1 MLTIDEED
9 DECDYLTDVF
19 ERQRKSG
26 VDDDHEPDQ
35 LYTPKDESQK
45 EERRKGDK

>member
-9 DECDYLTDVF
+9 DESDYLTDVF

-26 VDDDHEPDQ
+26 VDDDHESDE
-35 LYTPKDESQK
+35 LNTPKDESQK
-45 EERRKGDK
+45 EEPRKGDQ

>member
-26 VDDDHEPDQ
+26 VDDDEPDE